1 MNAKHSAFNFACVLA
16 FGIVACGSSDS
27 GDGSGGAGGSGG
39 GGAGTAGGAA
49 VTCADLAA
57 CCSSASFTEAAAQPD
72 ARIRLSMCQEIAT
85 QDSQPACSALYHG
98 YQASK
103 VCL

>member
-1 MNAKHSAFNFACVLA
+1 MNFRLSAFAFASALA
-16 FGIVACGSSDS
+16 LGIVACGGSDS
-27 GDGSGGAGGSGG
+27 GGGSGGAGGSGG

-57 CCSSASFTEAAAQPD
+57 CCVSASFTDAAAQPN
-72 ARIRLSMCQEIAT
+72 ASIRLSMCQQIAT
-85 QDSQPACSALYHG
+85 EGSQPACSALYHG

-103 VCL
+103 VCS